1 MADITHRIRR
11 LRWQVRTPGAD
22 AAMDMRAM
30 LRELMPDVE
39 AALQQAFD
47 AHGMGEAVRY
57 LARLEV
63 PLRLP
68 AKVTAQ
74 GLMQELGSA
83 LGQALQ
89 QAATEMQPMPWPM
102 QAAGA
107 VAGNPIGAM
116 PFGERGA
123 LLCAL
128 LALKHHAP
136 QRLHQCL
143 DVAWRD
149 RQQGWAHLTL
159 DGRQWRVDEA
169 ALTHWLR
176 WLGGAVSAG
185 NLGAVGDPGGLTA
198 ASKTGALGD
207 GAGLAPL
214 NATLKGSTSG
224 VSARHAHHQATG
236 ASASDPVQG
245 ATPPATLQHL
255 QAQLMHYLRTGQM
268 DWMLAGLPADQ
279 ARQQLREAAVHWLE
293 LGMCPDA
300 CADGA
305 PLPDRLGA
313 LCRWLSLLSES
324 QRQAVMQRHGLFGQA
339 GADAGRAS
347 EKIEAGLSDRA
358 GTQSIRARLI
368 ALMRDLMSASS
379 DHLHALALWLD
390 WQQAGGEGMAD
401 TALQAWGQAAL
412 AWMAGWAQQG
422 PVHDA
427 WQACQQQV
435 SASLNEG
442 RPSAVTT
449 TSTSQDAHMSPDQG
463 VGVGQGVMGDREPAE
478 AQRQSPVGS
487 IPGAAA
493 AGNPARMAATSPH
506 ADPIPPS
513 TRLIR
518 EPVVSQGHLIAQAG
532 LVLLHPY
539 LARCFNVLG
548 LYPTG
553 QRGPIAEALWPRAAS
568 VLHCLVMGDAAEP
581 LECDLGLI
589 KLLLGRGE
597 HDALSH
603 GLPALLPHERDE
615 VAAMLQAVLGH
626 WSALKGTSVE
636 GLRQSFLQRPGWIE
650 PLDRAWQLRVQPAA
664 FDVLLGSLPWG
675 LSMVKLP
682 WMDRPMHVEWSA
694 P

>member
-1 MADITHRIRR
+1 MADIAHRIRR

-22 AAMDMRAM
+22 VAMDMRAM

-39 AALQQAFD
+39 AALQQAFH
-47 AHGMGEAVRY
+47 AHDMGEAVQY
-57 LARLEV
+57 LERLEV
-63 PLRLP
+63 SLRLP
-68 AKVTAQ
+68 ARVTAQ
-74 GLMQELGSA
+74 VLMQELGTA

-89 QAATEMQPMPWPM
+89 RAATDMQLMPWPL
-102 QAAGA
+102 QAGGA
-107 VAGNPIGAM
+107 LASDHIGAM

-128 LALKHHAP
+128 LAMKQYAP
-136 QRLHQCL
+136 QRLQQCL

-149 RQQGWAHLTL
+149 RQQGRAHLTL

-169 ALTHWLR
+169 ALLNWQHWLAGT
-176 WLGGAVSAG
+176 LSTG
-185 NLGAVGDPGGLTA
+185 NLAVDDPGSLTST
-198 ASKTGALGD
+198 SKTGALGD
-207 GAGLAPL
+207 EAGHAPL
-214 NATLKGSTSG
+214 DPVQEESTSG
-224 VSARHAHHQATG
+224 VSTHHALRQTPG

-279 ARQQLREAAVHWLE
+279 ARQQLRESAAHWVE

-300 CADGA
+300 WADGA
-305 PLPDRLGA
+305 PLSDRLGA
-313 LCRWLSLLSES
+313 LCRWLSLLNES
-324 QRQAVMQRHGLFGQA
+324 HRQAVMQRHGLLGHA
-339 GADAGRAS
+339 GADASRAS
-347 EKIEAGLSDRA
+347 EKIEAGVSARA
-358 GTQSIRARLI
+358 GAQLIRARLI
-368 ALMRDLMSASS
+368 ALMRDLMGSSS

-390 WQQAGGEGMAD
+390 WQQAAGEGMAD
-401 TALQAWGQAAL
+401 AAWQAWGQAAL
-412 AWMAGWAQQG
+412 AWMAGWAEQG

-427 WQACQQQV
+427 WQAFQQRASV
-435 SASLNEG
+435 SLNEG
-442 RPSAVTT
+442 GRSPGGVASAPHQAQMLA
-449 TSTSQDAHMSPDQG
+449 SSEQG
-463 VGVGQGVMGDREPAE
+463 LMGEREPVE
-478 AQRQSPVGS
+478 ALRQVSVGS
-487 IPGAAA
+487 TPGVASPAVPARIAAA
-493 AGNPARMAATSPH
+493 PH
-506 ADPIPPS
+506 ADVIRPAARP
-513 TRLIR
+513 IR
-518 EPVVSQGHLIAQAG
+518 EPVISQGHLIAQAG

-568 VLHCLVMGDAAEP
+568 VLHWLAIGDAIEP

-615 VAAMLQAVLGH
+615 AAAMLQAVLGH
-626 WSALKGTSVE
+626 WSSLKGTSVE